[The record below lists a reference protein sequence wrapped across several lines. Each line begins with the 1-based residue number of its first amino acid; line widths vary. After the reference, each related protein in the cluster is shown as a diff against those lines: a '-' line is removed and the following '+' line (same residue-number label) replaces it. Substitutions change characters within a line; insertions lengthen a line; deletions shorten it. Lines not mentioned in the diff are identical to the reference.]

1 MTIRIAECYT
11 YPLKS
16 AQGISVDTLD
26 ITNKGPVHDRSWML
40 IQDQGDQIGRFISQR
55 DKGCEKLA
63 LIRALPK
70 DNETTDFTLPNGLS
84 ISINNSDLMPHN
96 APVTV
101 WKDACDAL
109 DAGDKAAEFF
119 SNYLELPCRLVKM
132 SDSFTRQADL
142 KFSQQGDMVRFADG
156 FPLLITNHASLEKL
170 SEYFP
175 ENTSVSMQNFRPNI
189 VLKGITA
196 FEEDVIYQIQI
207 GDVVLELTKPCTR
220 CKITT
225 IDQSNGVSASNE
237 PLQTLAKTRRG
248 KGDGLQGVFFGQN
261 AIPRALGTIKVGDE
275 VKILSKKEL
284 HPALQNAILK
294 PDTA

>member
-1 MTIRIAECYT
+1 MTIRIAECYI

-16 AQGISVDTLD
+16 AQGINVDTLD
-26 ITNKGPVHDRSWML
+26 ITNKGPAHDRSWML
-40 IQDQGDQIGRFISQR
+40 IQDQGDQAGRFISQR
-55 DKGCEKLA
+55 DQGCEKLA
-63 LIRALPK
+63 LIRAIPK
-70 DNETTDFTLPNGLS
+70 DNEATDFILPSGLG
-84 ISINNSDLMPHN
+84 ISIRNSDLTPHN

-119 SNYLELPCRLVKM
+119 SNYLGLPCRLVKM
-132 SDSFTRQADL
+132 SDSFIRQADL
-142 KFSQQGDMVRFADG
+142 KFSQQGDMVSFADG

-170 SEYFP
+170 SEHFP
-175 ENTSVSMQNFRPNI
+175 ENTNVSMQNFRPNI
-189 VLKGITA
+189 VLKGIPA

-207 GDVVLELTKPCTR
+207 GDVILELAKPCTR

-225 IDQSNGVSASNE
+225 IDQSSGISASKE

-261 AIPRALGTIKVGDE
+261 ALPRALGTIKVGDE

-284 HPALQNAILK
+284 HPALQNALLK
-294 PDTA
+294 PESA